1 MDNNSIE
8 DEQMCEELS
17 HRFHL
22 SNSSPPDV
30 RTELNSRYE
39 LYGWAPS
46 EKLSKDENYMD
57 LVMLLTR
64 NSTCRQGH
72 MGCVIVGNHADKDE
86 NMFQAT
92 NQDEKKISAD
102 FTNSS
107 FYDNIIGAGTNL
119 ELYRKFDSDIHAE
132 QVALGDASKKGES
145 LHLSLGPILLKM
157 LSVYLIF

>member
-1 MDNNSIE
+1 MSKECITNKMGNNSIE

-22 SNSSPPDV
+22 SNSLPPDV

-72 MGCVIVGNHADKDE
+72 MGCVIVGNHTDKDE
-86 NMFQAT
+86 NMFQVT
-92 NQDEKKISAD
+92 NQDEKKNSAD

-145 LHLSLGPILLKM
+145 LHL
-157 LSVYLIF
+157 